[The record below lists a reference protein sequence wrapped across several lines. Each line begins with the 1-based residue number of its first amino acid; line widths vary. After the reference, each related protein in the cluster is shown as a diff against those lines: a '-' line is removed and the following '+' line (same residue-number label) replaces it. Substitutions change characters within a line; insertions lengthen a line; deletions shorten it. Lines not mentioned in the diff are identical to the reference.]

1 MLKEKIQV
9 LASADIA
16 PGGVPENVQIV
27 PLAPWLAR
35 AEIVWSGPL
44 PLCVFLG
51 EGDRAGFEGSALAA
65 FLHMS
70 AVPVVYGAGAGM
82 GAEICQHL
90 MRAMEGQKQA
100 AATLRAEQ
108 AALRQDFMRL
118 QQSFAATED
127 FLNAAFAPTFTCAR
141 AWEFAEGELRGTVA
155 QRLPVGSIGL
165 VAVDIWAMGAGRG
178 TLRFARLTGP
188 DFGEAIPL
196 ASKGEGWVRAM
207 LPKPLAGLAEDVVI
221 RVEADF
227 ALGLSLPVPLDYM
240 HATGASAPL
249 ALRAWKGLPGC
260 RIPEMEPRG
269 PRYVLPASSLP
280 EPEVQGGTAKLMSGR
295 DAWSLHPGHDGKM
308 DFVFRGIEVPTP
320 ANVAAYTQNFG
331 PEPVTLSLA
340 DNAEEVAR
348 RNMLPPES
356 HVQIDMFVTD
366 PGKVDMH
373 FKLRA
378 ASPLVSVFLRGVE
391 VIPFED

>member
-1 MLKEKIQV
+1 MAQENTIFV
-9 LASADIA
+9 LASVGVAA
-16 PGGVPENVQIV
+16 GGITVE
-27 PLAPWLAR
+27 PLGPWLAQADILWR
-35 AEIVWSGPL
+35 GPL
-44 PLCVFLG
+44 PLCAVVSAADKAAF
-51 EGDRAGFEGSALAA
+51 AGSALAR
-65 FLHMS
+65 FL
-70 AVPVVYGAGAGM
+70 AGAGVPVV
-82 GAEICQHL
+82 ENV
-90 MRAMEGQKQA
+90 QA
-100 AATLRAEQ
+100 ALVEALSAERAQAANLRAEQ
-108 AALRQDFMRL
+108 AALRQDFMQL

-141 AWEFAEGELRGTVA
+141 LWELAEGEVHGTVE

-165 VAVDIWAMGAGRG
+165 VAVDIWAMGAGHG
-178 TLRFARLTGP
+178 TLRFGRLTGP
-188 DFGEAIPL
+188 DFGEEIAL
-196 ASKGEGWVRAM
+196 EAAGEGWVRAM
-207 LPKPLAGLAEDVVI
+207 LPTPLSGLAEDVVI

-227 ALGLSLPVPLDYM
+227 ALGLSLPIPLGYM
-240 HATGASAPL
+240 HATGAKAPL
-249 ALRAWKGLPGC
+249 ALRVWKGLPGC

-269 PRYVLPASSLP
+269 TRYVLPAFALP
-280 EPEVQGGTAKLMSGR
+280 EPEVQGGTAKLMPGR
-295 DAWSLHPGHDGKM
+295 DAYALHPGHDGKM

-340 DNAEEVAR
+340 STAEEVAR

-356 HVQIDMFVTD
+356 HVQIDMFVTEA
-366 PGKVDMH
+366 GKVDLH

>member
-1 MLKEKIQV
+1 VQTNNIQV

-16 PGGVPENVQIV
+16 PDGVPENVQIV
-27 PLAPWLAR
+27 PLAPWLER
-35 AEIVWSGPL
+35 GSVIWSGPL
-44 PLCVFLG
+44 PLCAFVA
-51 EGDRAGFEGSALAA
+51 EADRAGFQGSALAV
-65 FLHMS
+65 FLQAS

-82 GAEICQHL
+82 GAEICQQL
-90 MRAMEGQKQA
+90 MRAMESQQQA
-100 AATLRAEQ
+100 AAVLRAEQ

-141 AWEFAEGELRGTVA
+141 AWEPAEGEVSGSIE

-165 VAVDIWAMGAGRG
+165 VAVDIWAMGAGHG
-178 TLRFARLTGP
+178 TLRFARLTGA
-188 DFGEAIPL
+188 DFGEAITL
-196 ASKGEGWVRAM
+196 EAKGAGWVRAM
-207 LPKPLAGLAEDVVI
+207 LPTPLAGLAEDVVI

-227 ALGLSLPVPLDYM
+227 ALGLSLPIPLDYM
-240 HATGASAPL
+240 HATGAAAPL

-260 RIPEMEPRG
+260 RIAEMEPRG
-269 PRYVLPASSLP
+269 TRYVLPASALP
-280 EPEVQGGTAKLMSGR
+280 TPEVQGGTAKLMPGR
-295 DAWSLHPGHDGKM
+295 DAFSLHPGHDGKM
-308 DFVFRGIEVPTP
+308 DFVFRGIEVPRP

-340 DNAEEVAR
+340 STAEEVAR

-356 HVQIDMFVTD
+356 HVQIDMFVTEA
-366 PGKVDMH
+366 GKVDMH

>member
-1 MLKEKIQV
+1 MVATNMIRV
-9 LASADIA
+9 LASEGMALD
-16 PGGVPENVQIV
+16 GVETL
-27 PLAPWLAR
+27 PLARWLA
-35 AEIVWSGPL
+35 AENILWEGPL
-44 PLCVFLG
+44 PLCAVVSAADQAAFA
-51 EGDRAGFEGSALAA
+51 DSALAR
-65 FLHMS
+65 FL
-70 AVPVVYGAGAGM
+70 AGAGVPVVENVTEALAT
-82 GAEICQHL
+82 AL
-90 MRAMEGQKQA
+90 SRAQAQA
-100 AATLRAEQ
+100 AVLRAEQ
-108 AALRQDFMRL
+108 AALRQDFMQL

-141 AWEFAEGELRGTVA
+141 AWELAEGEVRGVVE

-165 VAVDIWAMGAGRG
+165 VAVDIRAMGAGHG
-178 TLRFARLTGP
+178 TLRFSRLTGP
-188 DFGEAIPL
+188 DFGTPITLEA
-196 ASKGEGWVRAM
+196 KGEGWVRAM
-207 LPKPLAGLAEDVVI
+207 LPRALNGLAEDVVI

-227 ALGLSLPVPLDYM
+227 ALGLSLPIPLDYM
-240 HATGASAPL
+240 HATGANAPL
-249 ALRAWKGLPGC
+249 ALRVWKGLPGC

-269 PRYVLPASSLP
+269 TRYVLPASSLP
-280 EPEVQGGTAKLMSGR
+280 EPEVQGGTAKLMPGR
-295 DAWSLHPGHDGKM
+295 DAYSLHPGHDGKM

-340 DNAEEVAR
+340 STAEEVAR

-356 HVQIDMFVTD
+356 HVQIDMFVTEA
-366 PGKVDMH
+366 GKVDLH